1 LPIKRDVQLILRDQ
15 PFEIQQGSPQGL
27 VDQDA
32 PGMGSDFPVETGYP
46 LPEFP
51 CADPFGGETFCQL
64 SDDGL
69 DTATHRYP
77 VSHQG

>member
-1 LPIKRDVQLILRDQ
+1 
-15 PFEIQQGSPQGL
+15 
-27 VDQDA
+27 
-32 PGMGSDFPVETGYP
+32 MGSDFPVETGYP

-51 CADPFGGETFCQL
+51 CADPFGGETFCGETFCQL

>member
-1 LPIKRDVQLILRDQ
+1 
-15 PFEIQQGSPQGL
+15 
-27 VDQDA
+27 
-32 PGMGSDFPVETGYP
+32 MGSDFPVETGYP